1 MHELDR
7 KHLFAPAGGR
17 PRVIAMGSNWIQG
30 KVVAITGGASGIGAA
45 LAWKFGGAGARIALI
60 DLDEAE
66 VRNREKELLEAGVIA
81 FAQKGDIASESEATA
96 AITGVIRH
104 FGGIDILINNAGISH
119 RGAFREAEL
128 STIRK
133 VMEVNFFGSLRCTKA
148 ALESILRR
156 RGMIIV
162 VSSIAGLTPV
172 LGRTAYCA
180 SKHALHGLFETLRGE
195 LCDQGVHVMMVC
207 PGFTRTNLQSKALDG
222 KGQVASHSRTLV
234 GREASPA
241 EVADSIFKGAG
252 ARKRLLILS
261 PAGKLSYLLFRFAP
275 AFYERLMMKRLAKE
289 IQR

>member
-1 MHELDR
+1 
-7 KHLFAPAGGR
+7 
-17 PRVIAMGSNWIQG
+17 VIAMGSNWIQG

-66 VRNREKELLEAGVIA
+66 VRNRERELLEAGVIA

-234 GREASPA
+234 GREASPS

>member
-1 MHELDR
+1 M
-7 KHLFAPAGGR
+7 
-17 PRVIAMGSNWIQG
+17 ITMGNKWIQG

-60 DLDEAE
+60 DVDEAE
-66 VRNREKELLEAGVIA
+66 VKNREKELREAGVIA
-81 FAQKGDIASESEATA
+81 FAQRGDIASEAEATA
-96 AITGVIRH
+96 AVTGVIRH

-119 RGAFREAEL
+119 RGAFREAEI

-133 VMEVNFFGSLRCTKA
+133 VMEVNFFGALICTKA
-148 ALESILRR
+148 ALESILLR

-195 LCDQGVHVMMVC
+195 LSDQGVQVMMVC
-207 PGFTRTNLQSKALDG
+207 PGFTRTNLQSKALNG
-222 KGQVASHSRTLV
+222 KGQVASHPRTMV
-234 GREASPA
+234 GCEAAPS
-241 EVADSIFKGAG
+241 EVADSIFKGAEAG
-252 ARKRLLILS
+252 RRLMILS

-275 AFYERLMMKRLAKE
+275 AFYERLMTKRLAKE